1 MALPLGAPSPEEAP
15 SWGGLLG
22 KGWHRTKQLK
32 LEETRQQEKGKEAGP
47 GDRLE
52 SEARLAVHPEA
63 DDIPL

>member
-1 MALPLGAPSPEEAP
+1 M
-15 SWGGLLG
+15 G

-52 SEARLAVHPEA
+52 LEARLAVRPEA